1 MKNTTN
7 NNTPNDPTELE
18 MSNARFQ
25 DLFNN
30 VNDIIQCIAP
40 DGTFLYANRA
50 WHNALG
56 YSEKEILSMN
66 MFDIIH
72 PDCGEHCMA
81 MFKDVMQGKD
91 IGRFETDFISK
102 DGCRINV
109 EGSVSCRFENG
120 KPVNTRAIFRDI
132 TERKKLEAEKDGLIA
147 QLKASLEKVKLLNG
161 LIPICASCKKVRD
174 DKGYWNDV
182 ELYVRQHSE
191 AEFSHGICPDC
202 MEKLYPEFS
211 KRKNNQSRKNDE
223 EK

>member
-1 MKNTTN
+1 MKNTTT

-18 MSNARFQ
+18 TSNARFQ
-25 DLFNN
+25 DLFDN
-30 VNDIIQCIAP
+30 VNDMIQCIAP
-40 DGTFLYANRA
+40 DGRFLYANRA

-56 YSEKEILSMN
+56 YSEEEILSMT

-72 PDCGEHCMA
+72 PDFSEHCMT
-81 MFKDVMQGKD
+81 MFASVMQGQD
-91 IGRFETDFISK
+91 IGRFETDFVTK
-102 DGCRINV
+102 DGDLINV

-120 KPVNTRAIFRDI
+120 KPINTRAIFRDI
-132 TERKKLEAEKDGLIA
+132 TKRKHLEAEKDELIA
-147 QLKASLEKVKLLNG
+147 QLKASLEKVKRLNG

-211 KRKNNQSRKNDE
+211 KKKKKAAMNNE
-223 EK
+223 